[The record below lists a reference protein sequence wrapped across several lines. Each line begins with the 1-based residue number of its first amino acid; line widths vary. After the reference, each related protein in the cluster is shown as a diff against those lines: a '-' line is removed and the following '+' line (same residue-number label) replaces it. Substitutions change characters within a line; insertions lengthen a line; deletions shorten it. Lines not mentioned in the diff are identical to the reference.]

1 MEGEVQTSERE
12 CPKEQEGG
20 NLPVKAAR
28 PQNELAATIYSK
40 ELQSRKVSLQPQFT
54 MKSCRAVKMSL
65 QPQFKLKARLEV
77 IAGTREK
84 NWEVAKKSL

>member
-1 MEGEVQTSERE
+1 M
-12 CPKEQEGG
+12 KENALKIRRAE
-20 NLPVKAAR
+20 PA
-28 PQNELAATIYSK
+28 IYSK
-40 ELQSRKVSLQPQFT
+40 KLQSRKVSLQPQFT

-84 NWEVAKKSL
+84 NLEVAKKSL

>member
-1 MEGEVQTSERE
+1 M
-12 CPKEQEGG
+12 KENALKIRRAE
-20 NLPVKAAR
+20 PA
-28 PQNELAATIYSK
+28 IYSK

-77 IAGTREK
+77 IAGTCKEHGKLRK
-84 NWEVAKKSL
+84 GKCS

>member
-1 MEGEVQTSERE
+1 MQQRKYGDLRLMKSWRENERE
-12 CPKEQEGG
+12 W
-20 NLPVKAAR
+20 
-28 PQNELAATIYSK
+28 PQNEPAPAIYSK

-77 IAGTREK
+77 IAGTCKEHGKLRK
-84 NWEVAKKSL
+84 GKCS